1 MKSIRVILTVL
12 MLAAL
17 AAGILIFMK
26 KVDTEQKPLIDSEG
40 FIGKSEIIIKD
51 GQDGFAIMQKSSY
64 EKEEG
69 WGFLFA

>member
-40 FIGKSEIIIKD
+40 FIGKSEIVIKD
-51 GQDGFAIMQKSSY
+51 GHMTP
-64 EKEEG
+64 
-69 WGFLFA
+69 